1 MIVFQALLNYDP
13 VKEILKI
20 YFNEESDY
28 SEENTSGNEDF
39 CSTILQS
46 SQFDPEQTKKHG
58 LGPWERNYRSSGC
71 SQIFFKID
79 VLKNFANFTGKHLRW
94 NLFLITLQVLK
105 PSGRKLYY
113 KKTSTQVFSSD
124 ILEILNAFN
133 LAGRTYMSWRIFL
146 SDLMLNMYVL
156 KQFSKIRWVD

>member
-1 MIVFQALLNYDP
+1 MIQWKRYWKYILMKKVIILRKIQVAMKTFAPPFFNLLSLTLNR
-13 VKEILKI
+13 
-20 YFNEESDY
+20 
-28 SEENTSGNEDF
+28 
-39 CSTILQS
+39 Q
-46 SQFDPEQTKKHG
+46 KKHG

-94 NLFLITLQVLK
+94 NLFLITLQVLR

-113 KKTSTQVFSSD
+113 KKTSTQVFSSG
-124 ILEILNAFN
+124 IWEILNAFN
-133 LAGRTYMSWRIFL
+133 LVGRTYMSWRIFL

-156 KQFSKIRWVD
+156 KHFSKILWVD